1 MPTGRAES
9 EQTKTKGQTMVTI
22 QKSTEGTLDVQ
33 ALADEFREALAGT
46 IAGVVRCGEIYAATL
61 DESPEAAAALRSQ
74 FDGVVPQ
81 SAWRLFEAVG
91 RKVMHPSLLLGA
103 VPNAKKH
110 KIIRSMPFDV
120 QTRIFQRKR
129 FDMLTEDGD
138 TLKVD
143 VLEASPEQVAQ
154 MFDDDGPR
162 SVSAQRAFIESRRA
176 KESEDVV
183 DRMPYEIRRGKLV
196 VRKGTEL
203 TRAEVQR
210 ILMEM

>member
-1 MPTGRAES
+1 
-9 EQTKTKGQTMVTI
+9 
-22 QKSTEGTLDVQ
+22 
-33 ALADEFREALAGT
+33 
-46 IAGVVRCGEIYAATL
+46 
-61 DESPEAAAALRSQ
+61 
-74 FDGVVPQ
+74 
-81 SAWRLFEAVG
+81 
-91 RKVMHPSLLLGA
+91 
-103 VPNAKKH
+103 
-110 KIIRSMPFDV
+110 
-120 QTRIFQRKR
+120 
-129 FDMLTEDGD
+129 MLTEDGD